1 MRFSDAAAATALPA
15 RVEPVKDTMSMSG
28 CFEMASPTSA
38 PVPVTML
45 NTPAGRP
52 TSSMTSARM
61 KASSGAT
68 SLGLST
74 TVQPAAIA

>member
-1 MRFSDAAAATALPA
+1 LPA
-15 RVEPVKDTMSMSG
+15 RVDPVNDTMSICG
-28 CFEMASPTSA
+28 WRAMASPTIG
-38 PVPVTML
+38 PVPMTRL

-52 TSSMTSARM
+52 ASLITSARM
-61 KASSGAT
+61 NASSGAT